1 MTATVMTQGNA
12 SVAEE
17 VVGSVRKR
25 AARFFWCTLIA
36 ASGASVA
43 GNIAHAVLAHPD
55 RAQIAALAAV
65 VPPAVAV
72 AATHGV
78 ALLVRARTVGA
89 AYWCALVMTVVLAA
103 GAFVLNFDALREL
116 ALTWAGF
123 PPATAWL
130 WPVVIDLG
138 IAQSTLALLAL
149 SGTPR
154 RTAGAHNGAT
164 VQRNGAL
171 LHALDAPVGALD
183 DWTARADELI
193 GAGVTR
199 VRRDKVATVLA
210 ELAGGTAP
218 STVARKHGV
227 GYATVAR
234 IAETRNDKTSRRF
247 EHEHRR

>member
-1 MTATVMTQGNA
+1 M
-12 SVAEE
+12 SEE
-17 VVGSVRKR
+17 VVGGVRKR
-25 AARFFWCTLIA
+25 AVPYFWCTLIA

-43 GNIAHAVLAHPD
+43 GNIAHAVLAHLGHT
-55 RAQIAALAAV
+55 QIAAAAEV

-78 ALLVRARTVGA
+78 ALLVRARTTGA
-89 AYWCALVMTVVLAA
+89 TYWCALVMTVVLAS

-154 RTAGAHNGAT
+154 T
-164 VQRNGAL
+164 VAVHRVNGAL
-171 LHALDAPVGALD
+171 SVNGAPTLHNDVQLHQLDAPGVQPD
-183 DWTARADELI
+183 DWGAAADELI
-193 GAGVTR
+193 SSGVTR
-199 VRRDKVATVLA
+199 IERDKAATVLA
-210 ELAGGTAP
+210 ELAAGTAP
-218 STVARKHGV
+218 STVARKHRV

-234 IAETRNDKTSRRF
+234 IAETTKRQDGQEIRA
-247 EHEHRR
+247 